1 MVDWMWVTP
10 LLGEANGGDGQ
21 VPAGGGNGGA
31 GGFGALLFP
40 MVAIAVLWYFLL
52 LRPQKRDQ
60 AKRDQLLKEL
70 KKNDRVVTIGGIIGT
85 VANLSPDGKEV
96 TLKVDDNARLRMLRS
111 SIQTVLKDEGEAEAA
126 KT

>member
-1 MVDWMWVTP
+1 MVDWTWVTP
-10 LLGEANGGDGQ
+10 LLAEAKD
-21 VPAGGGNGGA
+21 GGGAAQPGPG

-40 MVAIAVLWYFLL
+40 MVAIALLWYFML

-96 TLKVDDNARLRMLRS
+96 TLKVDDNAKLKMLRS